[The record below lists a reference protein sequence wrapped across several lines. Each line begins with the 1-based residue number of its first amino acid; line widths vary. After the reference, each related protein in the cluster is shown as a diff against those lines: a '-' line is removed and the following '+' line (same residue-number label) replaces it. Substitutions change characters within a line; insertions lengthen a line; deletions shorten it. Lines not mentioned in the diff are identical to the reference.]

1 MQKLKDYIMKK
12 MKQTKQIKD
21 IRFQIRIEGSTLL
34 KLKSIGKK
42 QGVSVAKLIRQSI
55 KKSYGV

>member
-1 MQKLKDYIMKK
+1 

-21 IRFQIRIEGSTLL
+21 IRFQIRIESNTLM
-34 KLKSIGKK
+34 KLKMIGKK

>member
-1 MQKLKDYIMKK
+1 MKK